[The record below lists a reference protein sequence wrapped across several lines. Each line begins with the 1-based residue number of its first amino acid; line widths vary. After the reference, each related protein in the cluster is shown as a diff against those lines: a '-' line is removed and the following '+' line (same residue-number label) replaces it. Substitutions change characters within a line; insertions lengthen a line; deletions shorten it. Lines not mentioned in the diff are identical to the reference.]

1 MSLTIPL
8 AALLCVPA
16 LQASMA
22 SQPMQILS
30 SRRYSGTASSLSRS
44 HESKEL
50 RECVNKHSIFAG
62 RNPSGEQ
69 CAGCT
74 VACDGMFLW
83 CVYRRWLS

>member
-22 SQPMQILS
+22 SQPIADSLLQEVL
-30 SRRYSGTASSLSRS
+30 RYCQQPQQ
-44 HESKEL
+44 KP
-50 RECVNKHSIFAG
+50 REQGAKRVCQQAQHICWQK
-62 RNPSGEQ
+62 PSGEQ